1 MSGMSRHGELRAR
14 KRFGLP
20 KHAVEKLAAEAWG
33 VGYPIKTFTGFFKKY
48 LNDHARFY
56 RSVVRVHKGN
66 IFFFDHRGTLI
77 TCWTIPQKYKKQYLQ
92 RTQTKQDTPD
102 ATSST

>member
-20 KHAVEKLAAEAWG
+20 KHAAEKLSADAWSNG
-33 VGYPIKTFTGFFKKY
+33 HPIKTFTGFFKKY
-48 LNDHARFY
+48 LNNHARFY

-66 IFFFDHRGTLI
+66 IFFFDHEGTLI
-77 TCWTIPQKYKKQYLQ
+77 TCWSIPQQYKKQFNQ
-92 RTQTKQDTPD
+92 RTAKAED
-102 ATSST
+102 AANS